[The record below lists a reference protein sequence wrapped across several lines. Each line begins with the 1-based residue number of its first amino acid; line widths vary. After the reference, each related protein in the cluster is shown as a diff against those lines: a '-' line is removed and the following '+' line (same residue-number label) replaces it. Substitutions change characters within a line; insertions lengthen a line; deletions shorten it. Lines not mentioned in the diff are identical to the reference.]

1 MDSVVGSDVTAHPA
15 KAKQGLI
22 SVAFWG
28 ICDIKYDPRLP
39 NPRDR
44 VRVLELGD
52 GRSSRF
58 SHHGRAI
65 KEKFDAE
72 FCMDETPIKR
82 AVMTENKKLT
92 HDMFVTEGFAHLRPP
107 TGAYPRRYHPGLAG
121 DILCDLGIHDNNGAV
136 VLKLCNRSRG
146 AGIVVAKP
154 VELDDVLRQLL
165 SPPFDEGME
174 QWLKTRMSSAL
185 KPQWLDVMEEQHLHW
200 WSNECP
206 VFVAE
211 RCCHSIP
218 VAMEGSDRKFD
229 GTMRVAFALY
239 RKVGNKYK
247 AAVSVQPFEIA
258 WLGGYWKMPKVGAE
272 DGGDDLEGLHN
283 RIVSSFN
290 SVEKRTAEVSPEHLQ
305 EVFDALTP
313 ALPCIFH
320 SGGISV
326 HRIMNTYQE
335 DPLFRA
341 FALARVAA
349 TMRAGEMPKAL
360 GLFDLARRNFKQPK
374 QPDAE
379 HLPESSVLSYIE
391 RNEGVCPCLE
401 GKWEKAE
408 QKWRLSIRLH
418 PLNST
423 AYYCMGCCHQESGQ
437 YDAAIA
443 CQLKSI
449 GLDPDFKSPYCALGN
464 CHMLKLEFDAA
475 MEAGVACL
483 QRHPDAPVAQFVI
496 AQSIYHLFCRGQARK
511 EEEDGAE
518 MQEKAEKAF
527 ELAKRRLPEQW
538 TEGDEA
544 MLQYFLNGC
553 PAAHKEQAVHV
564 WKVYGWRP

>member
-1 MDSVVGSDVTAHPA
+1 MASTAGSDAAGGPA
-15 KAKQGLI
+15 KAKLT

-44 VRVLELGD
+44 VRLLELGD

-65 KEKFDAE
+65 KEKFEAE
-72 FCMDETPIKR
+72 FCMDENPIKR

-92 HDMFVTEGFAHLRPP
+92 HDMFMTEGFSYLRPP
-107 TGAYPRRYHPGLAG
+107 TVACPRRYHTGLAD
-121 DILCDLGIHDNNGAV
+121 DILTDLGIRDDDGEV

-146 AGIVVAKP
+146 AGIVVAKAY
-154 VELDDVLRQLL
+154 ELDSVLRQLL
-165 SPPFDEGME
+165 SPPMGAAMEGFLAKRVSKALE
-174 QWLKTRMSSAL
+174 AQWLEVT
-185 KPQWLDVMEEQHLHW
+185 EEQRLHW

-206 VFVAE
+206 IFVAE

-218 VAMEGSDRKFD
+218 VAMEGSDKKFD

-239 RKVGNKYK
+239 RKVVNKYHEAMHVK
-247 AAVSVQPFEIA
+247 PFDIA
-258 WLGGYWKMPKVGAE
+258 WLGGYWKLPKVSCE
-272 DGGDDLEGLHN
+272 DGGDDLLGLHE

-313 ALPCIFH
+313 ALPAVFH
-320 SGGISV
+320 SGSISV
-326 HRIMNTYQE
+326 HRIMNFYQE

-341 FALARVAA
+341 FALSRVAA

-360 GLFDLARRNFKQPK
+360 GLFDLARRLIKVPTT
-374 QPDAE
+374 PDANN
-379 HLPESSVLSYIE
+379 LPESSVLSYIE
-391 RNEGVCPCLE
+391 RNAGVCPCLE
-401 GKWEKAE
+401 GKWDKAA
-408 QKWRLSIRLH
+408 QKWRLALRLH

-423 AYYCMGCCHQESGQ
+423 AHYCVGCAHQEL
-437 YDAAIA
+437 DELDFAIE

-449 GLDPDFKSPYCALGN
+449 ALDPDFKSPYCALGN
-464 CHMLKLEFDAA
+464 CHMLKGSFDAA
-475 MEAGVACL
+475 VEAGVACL
-483 QRHPDAPVAQFVI
+483 RRHPDAPVAHFVI
-496 AQSIYHLFCRGQARK
+496 AQSIYHRFCRRQVQK
-511 EEEDGAE
+511 HEDSTELADRA
-518 MQEKAEKAF
+518 QKAF
-527 ELAKRRLPEQW
+527 ELAKRRSPEQW
-538 TEGDEA
+538 TESDEA
-544 MLQYFLNGC
+544 MLEYFLHNG
-553 PAAHKEQAVHV
+553 PANRYHPEEAVHV